1 MKKIMS
7 VLLTLAM
14 LVGLMP
20 VMAVNAAW
28 DGNSASSLTVQDG
41 VYLISNAA
49 ELKKANELITAN
61 ANGEA
66 AASYKLTANID
77 YANHEW
83 TPINIS
89 GTFDGNGYAIK
100 NVKISKNQGSNAFF
114 GDCTAT
120 IKNLGLEN
128 MNIVLNSADNKNVMY
143 TAPFIFRSGGKV
155 LNCYVKNST
164 VKCNTGGWSAWS
176 VGGFS
181 GSAWKNA
188 TFENCYVYNVQLS
201 GVSNTTG
208 GFDGKLDGAATFKNC
223 YVAEL
228 TSSIANTD
236 GFGHIDGDSV
246 TLENCYTTFT
256 TTDDVTDSMG
266 ATFGTKDSIIQAMVT
281 SGKTDAYRKS
291 ELFNNGYPSL
301 TWEKWPKA
309 TKLRGEGTKESP
321 YLIGTAPELQLASE
335 MVNADTAS
343 TGAAKA
349 SYKLTANIDFEN
361 GEWVPIACANSFYG
375 TFDGDN
381 HTVKNLKIT
390 NSNLANFG
398 FFGTTEQNA
407 VIQNLGIENININ
420 KYKYICSVCRGQ

>member
-66 AASYKLTANID
+66 A
-77 YANHEW
+77 
-83 TPINIS
+83 
-89 GTFDGNGYAIK
+89 
-100 NVKISKNQGSNAFF
+100 
-114 GDCTAT
+114 
-120 IKNLGLEN
+120 
-128 MNIVLNSADNKNVMY
+128 
-143 TAPFIFRSGGKV
+143 
-155 LNCYVKNST
+155 
-164 VKCNTGGWSAWS
+164 
-176 VGGFS
+176 
-181 GSAWKNA
+181 
-188 TFENCYVYNVQLS
+188 
-201 GVSNTTG
+201 
-208 GFDGKLDGAATFKNC
+208 
-223 YVAEL
+223 
-228 TSSIANTD
+228 
-236 GFGHIDGDSV
+236 
-246 TLENCYTTFT
+246 
-256 TTDDVTDSMG
+256 
-266 ATFGTKDSIIQAMVT
+266 
-281 SGKTDAYRKS
+281 
-291 ELFNNGYPSL
+291 
-301 TWEKWPKA
+301 
-309 TKLRGEGTKESP
+309 
-321 YLIGTAPELQLASE
+321 
-335 MVNADTAS
+335 
-343 TGAAKA
+343 A

>member
-1 MKKIMS
+1 
-7 VLLTLAM
+7 
-14 LVGLMP
+14 
-20 VMAVNAAW
+20 
-28 DGNSASSLTVQDG
+28 
-41 VYLISNAA
+41 
-49 ELKKANELITAN
+49 
-61 ANGEA
+61 
-66 AASYKLTANID
+66 
-77 YANHEW
+77 
-83 TPINIS
+83 
-89 GTFDGNGYAIK
+89 
-100 NVKISKNQGSNAFF
+100 
-114 GDCTAT
+114 
-120 IKNLGLEN
+120 
-128 MNIVLNSADNKNVMY
+128 
-143 TAPFIFRSGGKV
+143 
-155 LNCYVKNST
+155 
-164 VKCNTGGWSAWS
+164 
-176 VGGFS
+176 
-181 GSAWKNA
+181 
-188 TFENCYVYNVQLS
+188 
-201 GVSNTTG
+201 
-208 GFDGKLDGAATFKNC
+208 
-223 YVAEL
+223 
-228 TSSIANTD
+228 
-236 GFGHIDGDSV
+236 
-246 TLENCYTTFT
+246 
-256 TTDDVTDSMG
+256 MG